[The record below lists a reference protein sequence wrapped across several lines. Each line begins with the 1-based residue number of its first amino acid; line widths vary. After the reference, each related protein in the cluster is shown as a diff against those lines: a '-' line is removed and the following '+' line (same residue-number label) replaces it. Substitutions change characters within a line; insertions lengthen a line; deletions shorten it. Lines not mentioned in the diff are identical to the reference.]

1 MIKEIVKYGD
11 KILRTVCEEY
21 TPENNKDKDISN
33 LISNLKDTLE
43 SVKNGAGLASPQI
56 GVNNRVFVTRN
67 YRDDNPDEILTFI
80 NPEIVTKSKE
90 KLMVADGCLSIPN
103 IHSETERHSYITV
116 SYLDE
121 NFNRVKEELEGFQ
134 SVVFQ
139 HELDHLDGILFLDLL
154 DEEENVKIQ
163 EFILR
168 QKTEPNIFYIE
179 GKIIEMSLKNG

>member
-11 KILRTVCEEY
+11 DILRTVCEKY
-21 TPENNKDKDISN
+21 TSDVIDIN
-33 LISNLKDTLE
+33 ELISNLKDTLS

-56 GVNNRVFVTRN
+56 GINNRVFVTRN
-67 YRDDNPDEILTFI
+67 YRDDKSDEMLTFI
-80 NPEIVTKSKE
+80 NPEIITRSKE
-90 KLMVADGCLSIPN
+90 QVKVPDGCLSIPN

-121 NFNRVKEELEGFQ
+121 GLNRVEEELEGFQ

-139 HELDHLDGILFLDLL
+139 HELDHLNGVLFLDLL
-154 DEEENVKIQ
+154 SQEEKEKIE

-168 QKTEPNIFYIE
+168 QKSEPNIFYIE